1 MVHGLDA
8 SHGDRN
14 DTERLMNRG
23 IRWISKWR
31 LIGKEHVMTN
41 QWKVTGGFK
50 IFQDI
55 TSLCMYLINSFPFM
69 NGSGEHA

>member
-14 DTERLMNRG
+14 DTERLMNKG

-55 TSLCMYLINSFPFM
+55 T
-69 NGSGEHA
+69 